1 MPKVGE
7 EEFDYTPEGIAEA
20 EAYAEAAGLPTSN
33 AQERSVTSYV
43 HGGQVQQPQSPVMG
57 RGPGPFPGP
66 GGPIPEPRFN
76 KGGKVKKKG
85 YKG

>member
-7 EEFDYTPEGIAEA
+7 VEFDYTPEGIAEA
-20 EAYAEAAGLPTSN
+20 EDYSRATGLPMSN
-33 AQERSVTSYV
+33 AMERSVQTYI
-43 HGGQVQQPQSPVMG
+43 HGGMVQQPQEMTG
-57 RGPGPFPGP
+57 Y
-66 GGPIPEPRFN
+66 N